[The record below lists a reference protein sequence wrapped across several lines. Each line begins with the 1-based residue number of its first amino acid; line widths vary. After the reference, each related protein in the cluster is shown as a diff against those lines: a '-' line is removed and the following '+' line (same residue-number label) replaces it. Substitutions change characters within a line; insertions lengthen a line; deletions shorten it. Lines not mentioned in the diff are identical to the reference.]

1 MKPNFV
7 RRSIGALTLG
17 ICLGSTSDAQE
28 PATPQTAPAE
38 KHNNVRKA
46 IEWKQFNYT
55 CEGGTK
61 LAVYLHDQA
70 AKVRYED
77 QTYFMKQTIS
87 ADGNRYSD
95 GKTVWWG
102 KGNGGFLEE
111 DKPDG
116 NGKMIVKDCMLDKPL
131 STEQVTGTVTYLQRI
146 ALPTNAV
153 IQVQLADVSQADA
166 PAKVIAE
173 ESINLGQRQVPVPF
187 TLDVDSAKI
196 DPKHT
201 YAVRAKITVGGELR
215 FISDRSYPVLTQGN
229 PAHVE
234 IIVRPAAAPGGR

>member
-1 MKPNFV
+1 MKTKLM
-7 RRSIGALTLG
+7 RYGAGALTLG
-17 ICLGSTSDAQE
+17 ICLSGNAGAQE

-38 KHNNVRKA
+38 NHNNVRKA

-55 CEGGTK
+55 CEGGAK

-70 AKVRYED
+70 AKVRYKD
-77 QTYFMKQTIS
+77 QTYFMKQTMS

-95 GKTVWWG
+95 GKVVWWV
-102 KGNGGFLEE
+102 KGNGGFLQE
-111 DKPDG
+111 DTPDG

-131 STEQVTGTVTYLQRI
+131 NTEQVTGTVSYLQRI

-153 IQVQLADVSQADA
+153 IQVQLADLSVADA
-166 PAKVIAE
+166 QANIIAE
-173 ESINLGQRQVPVPF
+173 RSINLGQRQVPVPF
-187 TLDVDSAKI
+187 ALNVEASKI

-201 YAVRAKITVGGELR
+201 YAVSAKITVGGELR
-215 FISDRSYPVLTQGN
+215 FISDRSYPVLTKGN